1 MTAGRM
7 GMLAG
12 RVKGIPLRIER
23 RQAGRLGRG
32 GPRRPPV
39 GRGFGQAAPGPD
51 RPRQRPAGGEFLRG
65 RQPGLVGQ
73 RAE

>member
-23 RQAGRLGRG
+23 LQDASMSRLSGRHDSRSKIA
-32 GPRRPPV
+32 RHC
-39 GRGFGQAAPGPD
+39 GFQVIGKH
-51 RPRQRPAGGEFLRG
+51 PALT
-65 RQPGLVGQ
+65 QN
-73 RAE
+73 